1 MNIGAS
7 TSNLYPMLTEDALAC
22 LLKLDFRSIEVFI
35 NTESEAEPVFSRSL
49 RRQAEAVGASI
60 HSLHPYV
67 SGTEPYL
74 LFSAYERRFRDGL
87 KIYERIFQSAAEM
100 GASFVIM
107 HGDKANGILP
117 VEESIGRFET
127 LYDLGRQYGVTLAQE
142 NVFRFRS
149 SDNAYLRAMR
159 NLLGDK
165 AHFVLDFK
173 QCVRCGHTVE
183 EVMDAMGPSI
193 VHVHISDQDEDH
205 DCLLPGR
212 GRLDYP
218 VLFHRLKSCGFDG
231 TLMLELYRCN
241 FQNPEDL
248 ADGRRKLE
256 EFVW

>member
-22 LLKLDFRSIEVFI
+22 LLKLGFDSIEIFI
-35 NTESEAEPVFSRSL
+35 NTESEAEPAYSRSL
-49 RRQAEAVGASI
+49 RRQAEAAGAVI

-100 GASFVIM
+100 GASFVVM

-127 LYDLGRQYGVTLAQE
+127 LYDLGRQHGVTLAQE

-159 NLLGDK
+159 KQLGDK

-173 QCVRCGHTVE
+173 QCVRCGYTVE
-183 EVMDAMGPSI
+183 DVMEAMGPHI
-193 VHVHISDQDEDH
+193 VHVHVSDQDEVH
-205 DCLLPGR
+205 DCLLPGH
-212 GRLDYP
+212 GRLDYAA
-218 VLFHRLKSCGFDG
+218 LFHRLKSYGFDG

-241 FQNPEDL
+241 FQIPEDL

-256 EFVW
+256 EFAW